1 LAREAQDRLF
11 AETVVSHSRRE
22 VERHAFYLRSRE
34 RLLDQARIV
43 LFSCLR
49 IPHPLARDWRLFP
62 IPASLSFLYYL
73 LRPVRLLREHGFP
86 RLWAMFRQRTTFQ
99 EEKYL

>member
-1 LAREAQDRLF
+1 
-11 AETVVSHSRRE
+11 
-22 VERHAFYLRSRE
+22 
-34 RLLDQARIV
+34 
-43 LFSCLR
+43 
-49 IPHPLARDWRLFP
+49 
-62 IPASLSFLYYL
+62 LSFLYYL